1 MKYVPYILKKLN
13 FDADFREFPF
23 LYQVIPFYHELMPY
37 VKTSLGYI
45 LHFFFA
51 IFNMSFISRIGYF
64 GKFPIGRW
72 AKPFLGIHS
81 LVFAQQKLLRPSSHF
96 LSEIH
101 TCILMYF
108 YSKILRSLRLLLRFV
123 ASSSL
128 DSSFSSQPCGASV
141 FALLCVLAV
150 QCCHSDAILS
160 QTLFLAQEEGGG
172 ISWRGAKLLAGGGGG
187 GGGLNTRFQIA
198 LPLSALW
205 RELFRGGGRGR
216 GRGRREQ
223 CCQPGHFYAFFG
235 KIGIFLLGTFPFVNK
250 NAIKH

>member
-1 MKYVPYILKKLN
+1 
-13 FDADFREFPF
+13 
-23 LYQVIPFYHELMPY
+23 MPY

-128 DSSFSSQPCGASV
+128 DSSFSSQRPCLVGLL
-141 FALLCVLAV
+141 FLLCFA
-150 QCCHSDAILS
+150 
-160 QTLFLAQEEGGG
+160 
-172 ISWRGAKLLAGGGGG
+172 SWRCSAAIP
-187 GGGLNTRFQIA
+187 T
-198 LPLSALW
+198 LSYHRHSFW
-205 RELFRGGGRGR
+205 PKKRGR
-216 GRGRREQ
+216 GISCRGQ
-223 CCQPGHFYAFFG
+223 N
-235 KIGIFLLGTFPFVNK
+235 FLQEEEEEEASTRGFR
-250 NAIKH
+250 